1 MSENNANEVS
11 DNDDDNIDLG
21 SNIGQLKQDIYLA
34 KCEIKT
40 AIREIA
46 INQKFTNDLFLKL
59 RGDFNEINER
69 LHGIELRQQREN
81 SST

>member
-1 MSENNANEVS
+1 MNQSIEQLQQ
-11 DNDDDNIDLG
+11 DL
-21 SNIGQLKQDIYLA
+21 YLA

-40 AIREIA
+40 AIRDIA
-46 INQKFTNDLFLKL
+46 INQTLFHDLYLKL
-59 RGDFNEINER
+59 RGDFLEINER

>member
-11 DNDDDNIDLG
+11 GNDDDNIDLG
-21 SNIGQLKQDIYLA
+21 SNIGQLKQGIYLA